1 MRKLGTF
8 VFDAASVIG
17 MEMASPNC
25 SKGSAIMAGNT
36 TTDLGSLRVDLVGSM
51 LRPQSLKDAFA
62 KYGRGE
68 CGGEEFR
75 RAQDEAIRDLVA
87 KQVARNLPIVV
98 DGEFRRSS
106 FMESFAEVAG
116 VEEWQSGVKTYHE
129 TLARADTSEPESH
142 RGQDPIL
149 LNRKRVSERLRLL
162 HNRLLDDFRFAQRL
176 TDRPVK
182 VTLIG
187 PDRIQQCYDGEA
199 SRSVYATTEEF
210 LKDVVTVERQMIG
223 QLAEVGCR
231 YVGIDG
237 PGYTAYVDG
246 PSIAAMRARGEEPMT
261 TMQRSIEADNAVIA
275 EFPGVTFG
283 IHICRGNRQSM
294 WHREGHYDAIAERLF
309 NGLNHQRLLL
319 EYDSERAGGFE
330 PLRFVPKGKVAVLGL
345 ITTKVPRLES
355 VDELR
360 RRIDTAARYLPLE
373 QLAISPQ
380 CGFASSIRG
389 NLLSEFDQFRKLEI
403 MLETAAKVWG

>member
-1 MRKLGTF
+1 
-8 VFDAASVIG
+8 
-17 MEMASPNC
+17 MADS
-25 SKGSAIMAGNT
+25 T
-36 TTDLGSLRVDLVGSM
+36 TLDLNSLRVDLVGSM
-51 LRPQSLKDAFA
+51 LRPQTLKDAFA

-68 CGGEEFR
+68 CSDEEFR
-75 RAQDEAIRDLVA
+75 GAQDEAIRDLVA

-106 FMESFAEVAG
+106 FMESFAEIAG

-129 TLARADTSEPESH
+129 TLARADTGEPESH

-149 LNRKRVSERLRLL
+149 LNRKRVSEKLRLIR
-162 HNRLLDDFRFAQRL
+162 NRLLDDYRFAQRL
-176 TDRPVK
+176 TERPVK
-182 VTLIG
+182 ITLIG
-187 PDRIQQCYDGEA
+187 PDRIQQCYDEDA
-199 SRSVYATTEEF
+199 SRLAYANTEAF
-210 LKDVVTVERQMIG
+210 LKDVVRVQRQMIA
-223 QLAEVGCR
+223 QLAEAGCS

-246 PSIAAMRARGEEPMT
+246 PSIAAMRARGEEPMA
-261 TMQRSIEADNAVIA
+261 TMQRSIDADNEVIA
-275 EFPGVTFG
+275 DSPGVTFG

-309 NGLNHQRLLL
+309 NGLKHQRLLL
-319 EYDSERAGGFE
+319 EYDTERAGSFE
-330 PLRFVPKGKVAVLGL
+330 PLRFVPKGKIAVLGL
-345 ITTKVPRLES
+345 ITTKVPRLET

-360 RRIDTAARYLPLE
+360 RRIDDAARYLPLE

-380 CGFASSIRG
+380 CGFASSLRG
-389 NLLSEFDQFRKLEI
+389 NLLSEDDQFRKLEV